1 VLEKLK
7 NLPPGIDGVRAIGK
21 LSKEDYEQVF
31 VPLLDEARRE
41 GRRVRRS
48 QHEQLRLRQG
58 PGIETE

>member
-31 VPLLDEARRE
+31 VPLLDEARRAVE
-41 GRRVRRS
+41 FGGRS
-48 QHEQLRLRQG
+48 MNS
-58 PGIETE
+58 